1 MNKISRPQPHGGKMK
16 KHSGKKRNKVDP
28 ILNLARKNRE
38 QSLMQQ
44 LHNNNVVTIRK
55 NRHDDE
61 QESKKELHAELEA
74 QRLFNEMKRRD
85 F

>member
-1 MNKISRPQPHGGKMK
+1 MTKRI
-16 KHSGKKRNKVDP
+16 GKKRNKIDP

-38 QSLMQQ
+38 QSLSHQTS
-44 LHNNNVVTIRK
+44 LLNDATIRK
-55 NRHDDE
+55 IQHDEE
-61 QESKKELHAELEA
+61 QEAKKELHAELET